1 MMVLRMKN
9 FNIFVVHWKIQLLVV
24 VVVVVVMEGGVAGV
38 GGSPKTNIVERGLD
52 SLPI

>member
-9 FNIFVVHWKIQLLVV
+9 FNIFVVHWKIQLLV